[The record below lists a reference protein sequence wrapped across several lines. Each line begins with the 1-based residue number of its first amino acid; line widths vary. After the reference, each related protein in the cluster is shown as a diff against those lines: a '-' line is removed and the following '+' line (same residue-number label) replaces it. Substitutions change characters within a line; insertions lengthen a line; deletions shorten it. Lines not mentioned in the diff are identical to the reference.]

1 MNPTLSETLA
11 MGGYG
16 PYVWGC
22 FGLTLVVMVICV
34 LQARSRQ
41 KQTYKRIQSRLRAM
55 ESME

>member
-1 MNPTLSETLA
+1 MSQSLTETLA

-16 PYVWGC
+16 AYVWGC

-41 KQTYKRIQSRLRAM
+41 TQTYKRIQSRLKAM
-55 ESME
+55 ESVE

>member
-1 MNPTLSETLA
+1 MNAPLTETLA

-41 KQTYKRIQSRLRAM
+41 MQTYKRIQSRLKAM
-55 ESME
+55 ESVE